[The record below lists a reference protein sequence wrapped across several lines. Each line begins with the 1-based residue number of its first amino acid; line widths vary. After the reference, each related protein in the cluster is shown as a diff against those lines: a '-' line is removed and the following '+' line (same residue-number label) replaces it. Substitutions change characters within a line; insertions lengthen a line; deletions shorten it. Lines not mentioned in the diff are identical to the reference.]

1 MYTHCLVSINV
12 QARVDESQGVQLVP
26 RGEIQFYTF
35 ATYTLLCQMPF
46 CQAAPL
52 LPSATQ
58 QQNVVEYWWE
68 GSTSTAVPPTSTSD
82 VTGQHNKRRGTIF
95 GALPYLGWVGEN
107 MFRNI
112 WFPLKLLAENRLITY
127 FYLVYILI
135 PTIHSVLFIIF
146 KSEFLK

>member
-68 GSTSTAVPPTSTSD
+68 GSTSTAIPPTSTSD

-95 GALPYLGWVGEN
+95 GAAPIFGVG
-107 MFRNI
+107 RRKHVQKHLI
-112 WFPLKLLAENRLITY
+112 SLKTSSRKQANYIFLFSLHFNTY
-127 FYLVYILI
+127 NPFSTFYHI
-135 PTIHSVLFIIF
+135 
-146 KSEFLK
+146 